1 MTIGLNVDMHA
12 RRKSWCACT
21 SIIVPGVCKR
31 YASEDNSAISAFAF
45 VRQGSRRAAL
55 MGIGASTKA
64 NDAICECLCHPD
76 RRRRGAVSH

>member
-12 RRKSWCACT
+12 RRKSWYART

-31 YASEDNSAISAFAF
+31 YASDDDSAIFAFAF

-55 MGIGASTKA
+55 MGVGASTKT
-64 NDAICECLCHPD
+64 NDAIYECLRYPD
-76 RRRRGAVSH
+76 RRRRGIVSH